1 MRLLLQARPLI
12 QQVAD
17 DGNLQTLV
25 DPRLGTDF
33 DPSIMMRM
41 VECAAAAV
49 RQSALHRPSMVQVRS
64 FSDHSPPPVMS
75 SNSNACG
82 LLKFDMMLMCSA
94 DP

>member
-12 QQVAD
+12 QQVAE
-17 DGNLQTLV
+17 DGSLQSLI
-25 DPRLGTDF
+25 DPRLGTDY

-49 RQSALHRPSMVQVRS
+49 RQSALQRPSMVQVRS
-64 FSDHSPPPVMS
+64 FSDHAPLMS

-82 LLKFDMMLMCSA
+82 LLQKFDMMCSA